1 MIHSHL
7 RMRPVRVCIGSS
19 GWWMRG
25 SVQAAT
31 SQEMRCWQ
39 YIMTA
44 DRSTTHTF
52 KHTSY
57 VKRKKKKHAWSQ
69 STGEEQMDQS
79 MCRCREERWDAV
91 MQKKGRGRQ
100 GTLQSVAHTKEE
112 RGNNKM
118 SSDTGPLLSLQIH
131 LQSTSDQNTGP
142 FAWFARRWIPAN
154 LKCLN

>member
-57 VKRKKKKHAWSQ
+57 VKKKKNTHGAKALGKSKWTSQ
-69 STGEEQMDQS
+69 CADAERNDEMLSCRRKAEE
-79 MCRCREERWDAV
+79 
-91 MQKKGRGRQ
+91 GRALSNLWH
-100 GTLQSVAHTKEE
+100 TLRRSEGITKWVLTQALCSLYKFIC
-112 RGNNKM
+112 NLPQTKTQ
-118 SSDTGPLLSLQIH
+118 DPLHDLPNAGFLP
-131 LQSTSDQNTGP
+131 T
-142 FAWFARRWIPAN
+142 
-154 LKCLN
+154 